1 MSIQWLQ
8 CLYEMPAPDVTCH
21 NDIVAWNYME
31 LQWVFVINTNLP
43 LWNRTHSPASNNPQK
58 IIKDLTESSNNEN
71 TWRERHESV
80 WLVLLLMIK
89 KAPFFFLIKNKHMSF
104 TDILNIDQQ
113 AFAQASPVLFQLPA
127 FRTEYNLLDFML
139 TVEDTLTFASLP
151 LTILCLYLLCQLF

>member
-1 MSIQWLQ
+1 
-8 CLYEMPAPDVTCH
+8 
-21 NDIVAWNYME
+21 
-31 LQWVFVINTNLP
+31 
-43 LWNRTHSPASNNPQK
+43 
-58 IIKDLTESSNNEN
+58 
-71 TWRERHESV
+71 
-80 WLVLLLMIK
+80 
-89 KAPFFFLIKNKHMSF
+89 MSF